1 MAAAIVRERM
11 PRADNGASD
20 ALPTIPAAQRRC
32 AGAAAFDGDRP
43 AMLLGTIDKSEP
55 YHDRDLQTL
64 QILADA
70 IWQQAHRRRQDQ
82 TILKLSSAVTRS
94 PYSVIITDG
103 DGMVEYVN
111 PAFTKMTG
119 FGEDEVLGRKPSML
133 AAGSTPPET
142 YEEMWSHLA
151 HGEAWHGEFEN
162 LRKNGTKYTESAFVY
177 PIVDATGRTLHYL
190 AHAEDITAR
199 KDILRRIEELSDF
212 DQLTGLP
219 NRGLLER
226 RFAEAIEERADH
238 HAPALTVAWLDL
250 DNFKRINDS
259 LGHAVGDALL
269 REVANRLRAG
279 LRDDDILSRQS
290 GDDFLILLPG
300 VGQEQAVHVANE
312 LLATLQQ
319 PIPLP
324 DNTLVVSGS
333 IGLALYPTD
342 GRNLDEL
349 LMNAESAMYRV
360 KQEGRNSFR
369 FFAPE
374 MQEFGARTLG
384 LTSALHR
391 AIDAG
396 ELYMVY
402 QPQLC
407 LHTNR
412 ITGAEALLRWRSAQ
426 WGEVSP
432 AEFIPIAEANGLI
445 VRIGLWVVRTAA
457 RQLHAWQEA
466 GLEGI
471 TVAVNLSA
479 TQFNDPRL
487 LKDLLAATTE
497 AGVDPASIEIELTE
511 AVAASSPQGATRVM
525 SQLHEAGFRL
535 AIDDFGTG
543 YSSMSHLKRF
553 AVDKLK
559 IDQSFIRDVASDRDD
574 QAIVT
579 AIIQMA
585 RSLGMTTIAEGVETA
600 DQLTFLLAQ
609 RCDALQGYFFSRP
622 RSPGDFLRLTR
633 NQPSSSASE

>member
-1 MAAAIVRERM
+1 
-11 PRADNGASD
+11 
-20 ALPTIPAAQRRC
+20 
-32 AGAAAFDGDRP
+32 
-43 AMLLGTIDKSEP
+43 MLVGVIDKPEP
-55 YHDRDLQTL
+55 YHERDLQTL

-70 IWQQAHRRRQDQ
+70 IWQRAHRLRQER

-94 PYSVIITDG
+94 PYAVVITDG
-103 DGMVEYVN
+103 AGNIEYVN
-111 PAFTKMTG
+111 PAFTTMSG
-119 FGEDEVLGRKPSML
+119 YAAEEVLGRNPSL
-133 AAGSTPPET
+133 LGSGKTPRAT
-142 YEEMWSHLA
+142 FEEMWTQLRR
-151 HGEAWHGEFEN
+151 GESWQGEFIN
-162 LRKNGTKYTESAFVY
+162 LRKDGSEFTESALVY

-190 AHAEDITAR
+190 SHNEDITAR
-199 KDILRRIEELSDF
+199 KAILRRIEELSDF

-219 NRGLLER
+219 NRGLLEQ
-226 RFAEAIEERADH
+226 RFDEARDQQTHDART
-238 HAPALTVAWLDL
+238 PALTVAWLDL

-269 REVANRLRAG
+269 RKVANRLRAG
-279 LRDDDILSRQS
+279 LRDEDTLSRQS

-300 VGQEQAVHVANE
+300 VGQEQAVHIANE
-312 LLATLQQ
+312 LLVTLQQ

-333 IGLALYPTD
+333 LGLALYPTD
-342 GRNLDEL
+342 GTSLDEL

-384 LTSALHR
+384 LTSALHA

-396 ELYMVY
+396 ELYLAY

-432 AEFIPIAEANGLI
+432 TEFIPIAEVNGLI

-457 RQLHAWQEA
+457 RQLRAWRQA

-479 TQFNDPRL
+479 TQFNHPHLVD
-487 LKDLLAATTE
+487 DLLVAIAE
-497 AGVDPASIEIELTE
+497 SDIDAGSIEIELTE
-511 AVAASSPQGATRVM
+511 AVAASSPQGAMRVM

-553 AVDKLK
+553 AVHKLK

-600 DQLTFLLAQ
+600 EQLAFLLAQ

-622 RSPGDFLRLTR
+622 RTPEDFLLLTR
-633 NQPSSSASE
+633 NQPSAPALD